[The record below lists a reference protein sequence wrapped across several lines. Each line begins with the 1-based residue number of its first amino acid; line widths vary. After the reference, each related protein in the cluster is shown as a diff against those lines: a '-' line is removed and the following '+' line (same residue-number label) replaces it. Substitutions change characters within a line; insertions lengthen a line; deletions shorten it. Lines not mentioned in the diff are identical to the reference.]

1 MSPVCLCHGC
11 GALRHALGPVQQVH
25 AGLGLQALEQ
35 TGPGRLGCG
44 SGLMA
49 GQAGLLP
56 GVAAQSFDILL
67 RSTQAGGSQADQ
79 LVLRAAGQGHH
90 ANEIARGGLGPIRHG
105 ALHGRQISMVACPF
119 QAVFE
124 PLGLKGDAALPGG
137 QHELGGGGQQWRA
150 DQRCRSRRHGCCMR
164 RWALLSSWRFL
175 LKGSDHDRRLQ
186 RQDTRPNPWS
196 KPESRGT
203 DKSQV
208 CHPLGKACARKVSEA
223 CPVGA
228 SVRACTRDGSQPAF
242 RTARAAPSGT

>member
-1 MSPVCLCHGC
+1 MGPCRLPHGFGPVRHG
-11 GALRHALGPVQQVH
+11 LGPVQEAH

-35 TGPGRLGCG
+35 TRPGRLGCG
-44 SGLMA
+44 PGLMA

-56 GVAAQSFDILL
+56 GFAAQPFDVLL
-67 RSTQAGGSQADQ
+67 RTAQAGRGQADQ
-79 LVLRAAGQGHH
+79 LILRTATKGHH
-90 ANEIARGGLGPIRHG
+90 ADEITQGGLGPIRHG
-105 ALHGRQISMVACPF
+105 ALHCRQISVVARTF
-119 QAVFE
+119 KAVFE
-124 PLGLKGDAALPGG
+124 PLRLQGDAALPGG

-164 RWALLSSWRFL
+164 GCALLGSWKFL
-175 LKGSDHDRRLQ
+175 VNGGDHDRTLQ
-186 RQDTRPNPWS
+186 GQDTRPIPWS

-228 SVRACTRDGSQPAF
+228 SVRAGTRDGSQPAF